1 MVNSKLRKAKGEKI
15 AKNQKLTVNS
25 HLLAIQ
31 GRFTP
36 PPETQFTIYR
46 SYQRVKERSL
56 SIPPEVGK
64 PERRHER
71 EPFHR
76 LQRPPASLIG
86 VPADTGRELRI

>member
-15 AKNQKLTVNS
+15 AKNQKLTVSS
-25 HLLAIQ
+25 HLLTIQ

-56 SIPPEVGK
+56 SKPPEVAK

-71 EPFHR
+71 EPFSQLGAAPR
-76 LQRPPASLIG
+76 VLDWGS
-86 VPADTGRELRI
+86 